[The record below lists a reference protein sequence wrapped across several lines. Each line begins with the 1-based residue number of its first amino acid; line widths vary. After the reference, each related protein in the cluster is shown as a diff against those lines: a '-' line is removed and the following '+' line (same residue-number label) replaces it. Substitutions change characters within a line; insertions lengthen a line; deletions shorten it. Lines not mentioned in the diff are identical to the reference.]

1 MATEINQEQIFK
13 QIKKQNGEKFAQVM
27 RGDRTH
33 DGSLLGIPNIVHIL
47 EFAGHDENDARQIRN
62 ALREKYLADKSSE
75 LKYYTTK
82 DPLELLNDAGYKA
95 WFVNNVEEQ
104 NAIAGYFRSP
114 KAAAHNMTGGHPR
127 SNGNHGGLS
136 SDPADNGELLCTV
149 YNNLDYGAK
158 RFDDFFVIH
167 AVKKEV
173 LGDDKLAEED
183 WHIKPSDNPQR
194 EDEYGTS
201 VISIQIPKTGGSIS
215 IKNRYNH
222 TLRGV
227 NPDNTFD
234 NNPDNIIPGL
244 SYALKRHFGVDFVTT
259 DSPLPNGSDWVHDQI
274 VHYNYEID
282 NIRFGPDYYFSGSNI
297 TRLDTNYQV
306 MMDYMIL
313 DMKAKTVSSLIYDDT
328 YKVFMETF
336 NGKTIKKT
344 ANKAD
349 KTTTIS
355 TPDGDVVVIKD
366 GQIVELTLPN
376 VETIGD
382 NFLYRNTSLVS
393 LNLPNV
399 KTIGRN
405 FLCNNQILKHLNAPK
420 LQSTEEDFLNN
431 NTALTELDLP
441 EITGLESYSLGY
453 NRSLE
458 RINLPKAKYIRHVDS
473 RQPNLKYFYAPELRE
488 SDLEYFSKNN
498 PVARRAIVEQAWKRV
513 EQRMNERF
521 AQWEKEAAE
530 MFAQADEKL
539 KKMEQEA
546 AERLEKD
553 YQDRLKRFRHKL
565 ENPENE

>member
-47 EFAGHDENDARQIRN
+47 EFAGHDENDARQMRN
-62 ALREKYLADKSSE
+62 VLRERYLADKSSE

-114 KAAAHNMTGGHPR
+114 RAAAHNMTGGHPR
-127 SNGNHGGLS
+127 SSGVHGELS
-136 SDPADNGELLCTV
+136 SDPNDNGELLCTV
-149 YNNLDYGAK
+149 YNNWDSGAK
-158 RFDDFFVIH
+158 RFDNFFVIH

-201 VISIQIPKTGGSIS
+201 VISIQIPKDGGSIS

-282 NIRFGPDYYFSGSNI
+282 NIRFGPDCYFSGSNI
-297 TRLDTNYQV
+297 TKLDSDHQI
-306 MMDYMIL
+306 MMDYMVL
-313 DMKAKTVSSLIYDDT
+313 DTKTKEVSSVIKQDT
-328 YKVFMETF
+328 ALGVFQNAF
-336 NGKTIKKT
+336 NGKNIKIAKDK
-344 ANKAD
+344 ANK
-349 KTTTIS
+349 TTII
-355 TPDGDVVVIKD
+355 TAPDGNSVTVRD
-366 GQIVELTLPN
+366 GKIIELVLPNVTEIGENFLPYNTSLQSLSLPN
-376 VETIGD
+376 VEKIGD
-382 NFLYRNTSLVS
+382 WFI
-393 LNLPNV
+393 P
-399 KTIGRN
+399 
-405 FLCNNQILKHLNAPK
+405 NNQILSHLDAPK
-420 LQSTEEDFLNN
+420 LKFTGDDFLPNN
-431 NTALTELDLP
+431 EALTELNLP
-441 EITGLESYSLGY
+441 ELIEMGDYSLHNNY
-453 NRSLE
+453 NMES
-458 RINLPKAKYIRHVDS
+458 INLPKAKSANYIPGE
-473 RQPNLKYFYAPELRE
+473 QPNLKYFYAPELNEGRLKELE
-488 SDLEYFSKNN
+488 SRNK
-498 PVARRAIVEQAWKRV
+498 VAAAAIRKARIEKRFKEA
-513 EQRMNERF
+513 EQRVNEKF
-521 AQWEKEAAE
+521 SE

-539 KKMEQEA
+539 KKMGQEA
-546 AERLEKD
+546 VERLEKD
-553 YQDRLKRFRHKL
+553 YQDRLNRFKQRQD
-565 ENPENE
+565 NPENE